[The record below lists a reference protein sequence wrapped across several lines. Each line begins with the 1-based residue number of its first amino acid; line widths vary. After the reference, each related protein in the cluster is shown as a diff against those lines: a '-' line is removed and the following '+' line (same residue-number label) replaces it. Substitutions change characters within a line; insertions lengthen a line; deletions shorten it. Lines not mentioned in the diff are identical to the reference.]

1 MLEPLVAGLLAGWGV
16 AIPLGALGVMI
27 VDLGMR
33 GGFRPAA
40 AAAAGVAAA
49 DLLYAAVAAAAGA
62 AVAGALAP
70 HEHALRL
77 VAAAVLAAIALVGL
91 RAARRGQAR
100 RDAGAAPAAA
110 QTAAPSATHRAA
122 PTAAQPATPTATQ
135 PATPTA
141 AHPATTAAPPG
152 GPAVF
157 LRFVALTSIN
167 PLTVAYFA
175 ALIAGLPAVAS
186 ASTAEKAVFVLAA
199 GAASLSWQ
207 LVLAGTGA
215 ALHHRLPPSARLYT
229 ALAGNAIVLALA
241 ARMAIAA

>member
-1 MLEPLVAGLLAGWGV
+1 MLELLVAGLLAGWGV
-16 AIPLGALGVMI
+16 AIPLGAIGVMI

-40 AAAAGVAAA
+40 AAAAGVATA
-49 DLLYAAVAAAAGA
+49 DLLYALVAAAAGA

-70 HEHALRL
+70 HEHQLRL
-77 VAAAVLAAIALVGL
+77 VAAAVLALVALLGL
-91 RAARRGQAR
+91 RTAIAARRPA
-100 RDAGAAPAAA
+100 AGAETPPAARPAAA
-110 QTAAPSATHRAA
+110 RPRR
-122 PTAAQPATPTATQ
+122 PV
-135 PATPTA
+135 
-141 AHPATTAAPPG
+141 G
-152 GPAVF
+152 RAVF
-157 LRFVALTSIN
+157 ARFLALTSIN

-186 ASTAEKAVFVLAA
+186 SSAAEKAVFVLAA

-207 LVLAGTGA
+207 LVLAGSGA

-241 ARMAIAA
+241 VRMAAAA